1 MFARD
6 LKALDVLNYILKYAD
21 DCNLIVP
28 EAAKTSAE
36 VEMQN
41 VLNWATKN
49 KMIVNLTKT
58 KEMVFTRPNPRLSI
72 LPPVMSNIIRVNS
85 VRLLGVTF
93 NSVLNFSEHVD
104 EIVRIGNQRMY
115 LISQLKKQG
124 LNIRGCDAVFQ
135 SIVLSKL
142 TYALPVFYGYLN
154 EHSRCIISAL
164 LRKAKRWQLTD
175 QLYDYDDIAGKMQR
189 QLFFNSCKEWHC
201 LSHLYSEN
209 NNSYQNSLRTRGHNF
224 ILPFFKFDCNK
235 RCFIV
240 RLLYMYK

>member
-1 MFARD
+1 
-6 LKALDVLNYILKYAD
+6 
-21 DCNLIVP
+21 
-28 EAAKTSAE
+28 
-36 VEMQN
+36 
-41 VLNWATKN
+41 
-49 KMIVNLTKT
+49 
-58 KEMVFTRPNPRLSI
+58 
-72 LPPVMSNIIRVNS
+72 MSNIIRVNS

-142 TYALPVFYGYLN
+142 TYALPVFYVYLN

-175 QLYDYDDIAGKMQR
+175 QLYDYDDLAGKMQR

-201 LSHLYSEN
+201 LSHLYQEN
-209 NNSYQNSLRTRGHNF
+209 NSSYQNSLRTRGHNF